1 MTHELPCALVAA
13 PEAEAARRAL
23 DRAGYLA
30 VRPRA
35 FKAPNGRVAL
45 PLTGAGGSALQDEA
59 TRAALQCGAALELA
73 NLPSAGRVDGD
84 LHARTHR
91 SALRAL
97 EAAGVSPAEARA
109 ALPASALPR
118 RWEKLGDVVLFSP
131 QGCFADG
138 SAVGALAAP
147 AQQAL
152 WASVARSLGAAR
164 LGVQGRIAQDLV
176 VPAESAL
183 LQRERAGVLYRKS
196 GARLLW
202 PEGAGGWTEQREN
215 GVVYGLDVCRS
226 MFSSGNGTEKM
237 RVAARNCDGETVVD
251 LYAGIGYFTL
261 PYLVHAKAAHVHA
274 CEWDEDALAALDHN
288 LRANGVANRC
298 TVHAGDNAR
307 PETVRAYAGAAHRVN
322 LGLIP
327 SSEAG
332 WPVGVAALRPE
343 GGWLHVHANVGA
355 SDAEEAA
362 WCEALLRALRQLA
375 ADAGREWTVLRV
387 VHLERVKWYA
397 PKIRHCVAD
406 VWCGSHE
413 PSSASGGSNEPD
425 AVEYCTVA
433 IHV

>member
-1 MTHELPCALVAA
+1 MSDELPCALVAA

-35 FKAPNGRVAL
+35 FKAPDGRVAL
-45 PLTGAGGSALQDEA
+45 PLTSEGTAALQEGTA
-59 TRAALQCGAALELA
+59 RAALHCGAAFELTH
-73 NLPSAGRVDGD
+73 LPSTGRVDGD
-84 LHARTHR
+84 LHARTHQ
-91 SALRAL
+91 SALQAL
-97 EAAGVSPAEARA
+97 EAAGVSSAEARA

-131 QGCFADG
+131 QGCFAEE
-138 SAVGALAAP
+138 SPVAALAAP

-164 LGVQGRIAQDLV
+164 LGIQGRIAQDLV
-176 VPAESAL
+176 VPADSTL
-183 LQRERAGVLYRKS
+183 LQRERADVLHRKS

-202 PEGAGGWTEQREN
+202 PEGADGWTEHREN
-215 GVVYGLDVCRS
+215 GIMYGLDVRRS

-237 RVAARNCDGETVVD
+237 RVASRRCEGETVVD

-261 PYLVHAKAAHVHA
+261 PYLLHARAAHLHA
-274 CEWDEDALAALDHN
+274 CEWDEDALAALKHN
-288 LRANGVANRC
+288 LRANGVAERC
-298 TVHAGDNAR
+298 TVHPGDNALS
-307 PETVRAYAGAAHRVN
+307 ASAFAGTAHRVN

-343 GGWLHVHANVGA
+343 GGWLHVHANIGA
-355 SDAEEAA
+355 SEADEAA
-362 WCEALLRALRQLA
+362 WCEALLRTLARLA
-375 ADAGREWTVLRV
+375 ADAGREWTLRV
-387 VHLERVKWYA
+387 AHLERVKWYA

-406 VWCGSHE
+406 VWCGSQH
-413 PSSASGGSNEPD
+413 SAASGGPTP
-425 AVEYCTVA
+425 AVESLYRESC
-433 IHV
+433 HG